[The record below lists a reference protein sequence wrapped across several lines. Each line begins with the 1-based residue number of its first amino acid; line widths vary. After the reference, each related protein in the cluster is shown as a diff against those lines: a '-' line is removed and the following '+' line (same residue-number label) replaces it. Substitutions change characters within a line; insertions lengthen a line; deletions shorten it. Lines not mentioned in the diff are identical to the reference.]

1 MSPQPAKAPE
11 AEATEPTEPTEAVK
25 GKAVKGEHNAL
36 VHGLLEDAEAL
47 SEELRGEGGL
57 HERIGA
63 NRETLRMIAKTG
75 FLSKDQAKA
84 VKEFYPERKAR
95 ETTQAEAPANPAPAS
110 GS

>member
-1 MSPQPAKAPE
+1 MTPQPPAAPE
-11 AEATEPTEPTEAVK
+11 AAVAKK
-25 GKAVKGEHNAL
+25 GDHSPL

-63 NRETLRMIAKTG
+63 NRDTLRMIAKTG

-84 VKEFYPERKAR
+84 VKEFYPERVVKAKTEAAAT
-95 ETTQAEAPANPAPAS
+95 ETQPSA
-110 GS
+110 